1 MLLTPVLQSPIWEQ
15 IIYWG
20 QVAGAFT
27 AISIAAWGTY
37 FYAVKPYIIDSIIHM
52 YNVINDMH
60 EQMKSNFNTLQKTL
74 PVLTEI
80 SLEFKPNHGSSLRDS
95 INRIE
100 DSLYNLQTVDRL
112 LLNKT
117 DEAHFQTNEK
127 GECVWVN
134 KSFCELVGSD
144 VTDILRQGWEGY
156 IDPAD
161 RDNVIKEWKSCLKE
175 KRQFNMKFNYLALD
189 GVHIKVHVHSLINV
203 KNGKMTGSIGTITP
217 IA

>member
-1 MLLTPVLQSPIWEQ
+1 MDLILAFHSPIWEE

-20 QVAGAFT
+20 QVAGALT

-37 FYAVKPYIIDSIIHM
+37 FYAVKPYVIDSIIHM

-60 EQMKSNFNTLQKTL
+60 THMKANFNALQEAL

-100 DSLYNLQTVDRL
+100 DALHNLQTTDRL
-112 LLNKT
+112 LLNKS
-117 DEAHFQTNEK
+117 DEAHFQTNDK

-134 KSFCELVGSD
+134 KALCELVGSN
-144 VTDILRQGWEGY
+144 VTDILKHGWEGFV
-156 IDPAD
+156 DPTD
-161 RDNVIKEWKSCLKE
+161 RDSVIKEWKSCVKE
-175 KRQFNMKFNYLALD
+175 KRQFNMKCNYLTLD
-189 GVHIKVHVHSLINV
+189 GNQIKVHVHSLINV